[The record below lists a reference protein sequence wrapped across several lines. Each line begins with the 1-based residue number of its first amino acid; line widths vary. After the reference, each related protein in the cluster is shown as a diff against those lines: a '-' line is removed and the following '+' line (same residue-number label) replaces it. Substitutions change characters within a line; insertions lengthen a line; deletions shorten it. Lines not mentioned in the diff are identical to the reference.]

1 MKRRGKRRGVTDIVA
16 GLLILI
22 SVLVIVIGVYNYK
35 QQQKILAEQGVEIHI
50 VARQW
55 VFEPDEIVVRKG
67 QKVTLILT
75 SADVTHGFMLDAFN
89 INVIV
94 HPGEIVK
101 ITFVPD
107 KTGEFEFRCSVY
119 CGEPW
124 PGSGLGH
131 WVMRGTL
138 RVIE

>member
-94 HPGEIVK
+94 HPGDYGRVT
-101 ITFVPD
+101 TF
-107 KTGEFEFRCSVY
+107 FETF
-119 CGEPW
+119 GKL
-124 PGSGLGH
+124 LG
-131 WVMRGTL
+131 VL
-138 RVIE
+138 S